1 MNAYPMAPQSIKAC
15 VGILLGEFL
24 FIVQLITR
32 WLSSNSFSFNS
43 MLTLLKDIRET
54 RKTVDGGC
62 SRSTEVLSS
71 LDGASSLNHRHLLR
85 CGRRRQR
92 RRRDCGH
99 AEPMCPRRRGAGGGG
114 HLGNRGPHGQCLRS
128 IG

>member
-1 MNAYPMAPQSIKAC
+1 MAPQSIKAC
-15 VGILLGEFL
+15 VGTLLGEFL

-32 WLSSNSFSFNS
+32 WLPSNSSSFNS

-71 LDGASSLNHRHLLR
+71 LDGASSLNDHHLLR
-85 CGRRRQR
+85 CGRRRRRQR
-92 RRRDCGH
+92 RRARGH
-99 AEPMCPRRRGAGGGG
+99 AGPMRPRRRGAGGGG
-114 HLGNRGPHGQCLRS
+114 RLGNRGPHGQCL
-128 IG
+128 